1 MEAASTSSLAT
12 LSLRAVG
19 PSCLVNVLLLE
30 LRYKAYDFFKMMGQ
44 KQWIFFFFF
53 QIEANEEESG
63 SLKKQLYFVV
73 AQGVGAGEA

>member
-1 MEAASTSSLAT
+1 MEASSTSSLAT

-44 KQWIFFFFF
+44 KQWIFFFF